1 MMPTRLLIILVLF
14 LLPGIL
20 LANAAFKDEVISRIK
35 AGEGKAD
42 LQVGEQVIYGSTFV
56 ASLYQSN
63 GYVPAWDD
71 DAITDLRLEIQDL
84 KNDGL
89 NPGDY
94 WFPAIDILI
103 SNRQKA
109 DLDAASAVDLDM
121 LLTEAFIRAYYNLF
135 VGKVDPESLDDD
147 FNFSRLLGS
156 AELRPR
162 IIAQLEKGAIADAF
176 QQARPA
182 TEGYSNL
189 KAALA
194 QYRGYQQQ
202 GGWLTVQEG
211 KTLKPGDKGVRVA
224 QARARL
230 AVTGD
235 YTANSGSPEL
245 FDSTLE
251 DAVKHFQNR
260 HGLDADGAIGAKT
273 IATMNVSVRQRIDQQ
288 RVNLE
293 RQRWYA
299 HENQGEFI
307 VTDIA
312 GYYVHW
318 IRDGELFWSA
328 KAQVGT
334 SYTQTPMFKDTI
346 RYIEF
351 NPTWTIPSSILAR
364 STLPKLKKDPDYLT
378 KKGYLLL
385 TRDGKEVDPKSVN
398 WSSVKKIPYIVRQPP
413 GPDNALGLV
422 KFMFPNKH
430 AVYLHDTNHREHFA
444 DTKRSFSS
452 GCVRVDNPFDLAEKL
467 LAGQGDWNRQKI
479 DEVVASGKT
488 TRVNLE
494 KPVRI
499 IIAYGTASMRD
510 GQVYFREDVYD
521 RDAKVLKALDA
532 PFRVRAQ
539 DAAGRAHVSDTGKY
553 AAD

>member
-1 MMPTRLLIILVLF
+1 MPARLSIILVLC

-20 LANAAFKDEVISRIK
+20 LANAAFKDEVLSRIK
-35 AGEGKAD
+35 AGEGKGN
-42 LQVGEQVIYGSTFV
+42 LQVGEQVIYASTSI

-89 NPGDY
+89 NPEDY

-103 SNRQKA
+103 SSRQKA

-121 LLTEAFIRAYYNLF
+121 LLTEVFIRAYYNLV
-135 VGKVDPESLDDD
+135 VGKVDPERLDDD
-147 FNFSRLLGS
+147 FNFSKPLEG
-156 AELRPR
+156 AEMRPR
-162 IIAQLEKGAIADAF
+162 IIAQLEKGTIADAF
-176 QQARPA
+176 QDARPA

-189 KAALA
+189 KTALA

-202 GGWLTVQEG
+202 GGWLAVQEG

-224 QARARL
+224 QARTRL
-230 AVTGD
+230 TVTGD
-235 YTANSGSPEL
+235 YTADSGSPEL

-251 DAVKHFQNR
+251 AAVKHFQNR

-273 IATMNVSVRQRIDQQ
+273 IATMNVSVQQRIDQQ

-312 GYYVHW
+312 GYSVHW
-318 IRDGELFWSA
+318 IKDGKLFWSA

-385 TRDGKEVDPKSVN
+385 TRDGTEVDPKSVN
-398 WSSVKKIPYIVRQPP
+398 WSSVKRIPYIVRQPP

-488 TRVNLE
+488 TRVNLD

-510 GQVYFREDVYD
+510 GQVYFREDIYD

-532 PFRVRAQ
+532 PFRVRVR
-539 DAAGRAHVSDTGKY
+539 DK
-553 AAD
+553 